1 MQSKTYIQTSRSY
14 TSPSKGNLG
23 WKEVPMP
30 KIIQTRPSSNE
41 DVSSGKYYD
50 RTIKK
55 KNHDNK
61 KNPSIFY
68 L

>member
-41 DVSSGKYYD
+41 DVSSGKYYYQYSVNSNV
-50 RTIKK
+50 IVWKWE
-55 KNHDNK
+55 
-61 KNPSIFY
+61 S
-68 L
+68 

>member
-1 MQSKTYIQTSRSY
+1 MQSKTYIQTSRFY

-23 WKEVPMP
+23 RKEVPMP

-41 DVSSGKYYD
+41 DVLSGKYYY

-55 KNHDNK
+55 
-61 KNPSIFY
+61 
-68 L
+68 

>member
-30 KIIQTRPSSNE
+30 KIIQPRPSSNE
-41 DVSSGKYYD
+41 DVSSEKYQ
-50 RTIKK
+50 
-55 KNHDNK
+55 KND
-61 KNPSIFY
+61 Y
-68 L
+68 LTKVSHPQTVGLK

>member
-1 MQSKTYIQTSRSY
+1 MLSKTYIQTSRSY

-41 DVSSGKYYD
+41 DVSSGKYYY

-55 KNHDNK
+55 
-61 KNPSIFY
+61 
-68 L
+68 